1 MLLSRPFA
9 TASSQGA
16 ALPAATVATAVGHAS
31 VWQPENE
38 RASKLAGGGPRLSDS
53 CNTGQS
59 TARHAHT
66 HGTRQNGANETKHHP
81 LLQEHSRPDERRAE
95 LEKAPA
101 RLSASPAPALGR
113 ASHELPWSF
122 VPAAVAPILTRAGVR
137 LLRQEPPPLAH
148 LKKGQPSAVL
158 PSLHTHHG
166 CPARLLCHK
175 TPCDHHPLNS
185 RYRGRQLHT
194 HQPQWIPICAP
205 SSTCC

>member
-1 MLLSRPFA
+1 MLCLALS
-9 TASSQGA
+9 Q
-16 ALPAATVATAVGHAS
+16 L
-31 VWQPENE
+31 
-38 RASKLAGGGPRLSDS
+38 PRLHLLREQQDQQQQQQDTPLSGNRGTS
-53 CNTGQS
+53 EQACRRRTAPEPQLQHRPEYS
-59 TARHAHT
+59 TAHT
-66 HGTRQNGANETKHHP
+66 RYQAERSKRNKTPSVAA
-81 LLQEHSRPDERRAE
+81 EHSRPDERRA

-101 RLSASPAPALGR
+101 CLHLQYLPSGR

-194 HQPQWIPICAP
+194 PQQQWIPICAP